1 MSSCLLNLQDEELN
15 ELEKLKLEL
24 EVAQQRVVKAEQ
36 ATALAMQ
43 RVKYEKKIN
52 LLFLKIKN
60 CR

>member
-1 MSSCLLNLQDEELN
+1 MSSRLLNLQDEELN

-24 EVAQQRVVKAEQ
+24 EVAQQRVVNAEQ

-52 LLFLKIKN
+52 
-60 CR
+60 